1 MKLFVMQ
8 DAYGLLTHSSKMST
22 LHALLFEPF
31 DCSGLL
37 FFLCKQTDAG
47 FSAKKRNFFLGVL
60 PNKEA
65 RRQEALKG
73 ITGAANFIAMLW
85 MFYLSC

>member
-22 LHALLFEPF
+22 LHALLLEPF
-31 DCSGLL
+31 ESSGLL

-47 FSAKKRNFFLGVL
+47 FSAKKKKFFSLGVL

-73 ITGAANFIAMLW
+73 
-85 MFYLSC
+85 

>member
-1 MKLFVMQ
+1 
-8 DAYGLLTHSSKMST
+8 MST
-22 LHALLFEPF
+22 LHALLLEPF
-31 DCSGLL
+31 ESSGLL

-47 FSAKKRNFFLGVL
+47 FSAKKKKFFSLGVL

-73 ITGAANFIAMLW
+73 
-85 MFYLSC
+85 